1 MERERGDGSN
11 ANRFMTSQEACAP
24 GWGTPMNGER
34 TVITDDDSGLVVRF
48 LRGDASAFDTLFLKY
63 QDYVYNIIYGVI
75 GSAEESRDLTQDVFL
90 QVYRSL
96 PRFRQ
101 GARFATW
108 LYRIALNRAV
118 DAARGAKRW
127 RFLPLLDNPG
137 LANCATDAETE
148 PEGVFARG
156 MEREAVQKIL
166 QCCPLSHRDVLVLRY
181 YQDLSL
187 EEISEVLGCTLAAA
201 KVRLHRA
208 RKVFKDN
215 YVAAFGLDTADPR
228 ETEDADAIQSTR

>member
-1 MERERGDGSN
+1 
-11 ANRFMTSQEACAP
+11 
-24 GWGTPMNGER
+24 MNGER
-34 TVITDDDSGLVVRF
+34 TVITDDDSALVARF
-48 LRGDASAFDTLFLKY
+48 LRGDNAAFDTLFLKY

-75 GSAEESRDLTQDVFL
+75 GSAEEARDLTQEVFV

-101 GARFATW
+101 GSRFATW

-118 DAARGAKRW
+118 DAARGSRKW

-137 LANCATDAETE
+137 MRERTSDADTE
-148 PEGVFARG
+148 PESVFARG

-166 QCCPLSHRDVLVLRY
+166 QRCPLSHRDVLVLRY
-181 YQDLSL
+181 YQELSL
-187 EEISEVLGCTLAAA
+187 EEIAEVLGCTVAAA

-208 RKVFKDN
+208 RRVFKDH
-215 YVAAFGLDTADPR
+215 YSTAFGLDTAETR
-228 ETEDADAIQSTR
+228 ETEDADAVQPTR